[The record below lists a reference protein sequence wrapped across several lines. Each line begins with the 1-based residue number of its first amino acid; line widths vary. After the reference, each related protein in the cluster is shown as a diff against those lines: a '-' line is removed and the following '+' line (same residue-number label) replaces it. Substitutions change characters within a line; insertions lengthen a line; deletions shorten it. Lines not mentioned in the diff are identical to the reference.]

1 MYLEYYIMGSNCRIN
16 LMSEVWI
23 VETGFYIIFEFNIKN
38 IYISLYL
45 CVCMCVCVCI
55 YIYIYIYIWAFL
67 VAQW

>member
-45 CVCMCVCVCI
+45 CVCMCV
-55 YIYIYIYIWAFL
+55 YIYIYI
-67 VAQW
+67 